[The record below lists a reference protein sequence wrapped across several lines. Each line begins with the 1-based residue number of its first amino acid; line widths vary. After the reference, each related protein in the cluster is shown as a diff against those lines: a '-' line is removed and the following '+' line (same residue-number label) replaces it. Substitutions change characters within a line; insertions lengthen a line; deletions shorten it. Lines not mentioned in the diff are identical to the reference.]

1 MKSSS
6 ILLLFIALSLALIPN
21 EAYANKAALVV
32 RKSTGEIKTA
42 CVEFT
47 QEYISG
53 EYLLNASGLKPVFE
67 NKFLVEIDL
76 ERSNGSANL
85 SDDDLYWSYWIYSND
100 WKYANSGASYTK
112 VYDGNIQGWQLA
124 HSTVLLP
131 NPNFDD
137 ICAHE
142 IMAATRTPTIAN
154 NSGESIAA
162 AATAV
167 GVNSST
173 GSESNTNVNN
183 TETAARTS
191 TRVVQENINNSQ
203 QHNNKGVSTD
213 KKITDEISKT
223 LNTIK
228 DTSLQKNYLE
238 ISTGNILILATA
250 FFLLALT
257 IFWIKFFIHK
267 YKRSHFK

>member
-53 EYLLNASGLKPVFE
+53 EDLLNASGFKPVFE

-76 ERSNGSANL
+76 ERSNSSANL
-85 SDDDLYWSYWIYSND
+85 SDDDLYWSYWIFSNG

-124 HSTVLLP
+124 HSTILLP

-137 ICAHE
+137 ICAHA
-142 IMAATRTPTIAN
+142 IMTATKTPTITD
-154 NSGESIAA
+154 NSGKRIVEAA
-162 AATAV
+162 PAV
-167 GVNSST
+167 GVDGST
-173 GSESNTNVNN
+173 GSKPNINTNG
-183 TETAARTS
+183 TETAVRTS
-191 TRVVQENINNSQ
+191 APAIQENVNGNQ
-203 QHNNKGVSTD
+203 QRNDEDVSNGV
-213 KKITDEISKT
+213 KIKNEILKT
-223 LNTIK
+223 LDTIEAN
-228 DTSLQKNYLE
+228 SSQKNYLKL
-238 ISTGNILILATA
+238 STGNVLILAVA
-250 FFLLALT
+250 FFLLALI

-267 YKRSHFK
+267 YRRSHLK